1 MVAQKEQS
9 YDRVAFSLVGI
20 CSDCLFP
27 LGYRAAVTRILFTTL
42 RRSFADGLA
51 FCALVASVSGT
62 LDFASAAK
70 VRLSM
75 RGRRV
80 GCAGY
85 SVVA

>member
-1 MVAQKEQS
+1 M
-9 YDRVAFSLVGI
+9 
-20 CSDCLFP
+20 
-27 LGYRAAVTRILFTTL
+27 TRILFTTL

>member
-1 MVAQKEQS
+1 M
-9 YDRVAFSLVGI
+9 R
-20 CSDCLFP
+20 C
-27 LGYRAAVTRILFTTL
+27 RAAVIRIPFTTL

-75 RGRRV
+75 SGLRRV
-80 GCAGY
+80 LGCTLVGWDTWAVRLCAR
-85 SVVA
+85 SVSSK